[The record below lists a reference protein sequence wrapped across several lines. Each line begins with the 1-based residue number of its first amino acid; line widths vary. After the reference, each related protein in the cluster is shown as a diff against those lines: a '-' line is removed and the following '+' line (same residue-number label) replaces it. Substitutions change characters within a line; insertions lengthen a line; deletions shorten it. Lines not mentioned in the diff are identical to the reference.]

1 MGFPTPR
8 PLSPPAS
15 PGMVNSKEQGFCA
28 WFALNPRAWQVAG
41 SLWDNWAGSKWP
53 EILGTDT
60 SDDWHLSEERGKE
73 ATLLPQSWEGNKGE
87 GPKRGRFLSAECQ
100 PDIGAESTGFWAAAG
115 SRAAGESPS
124 CLCCWA
130 KGRAQNRSDFGGC
143 NVDRGWGAAGMA

>member
-1 MGFPTPR
+1 MLRDWCGCSYPA
-8 PLSPPAS
+8 PAS

-87 GPKRGRFLSAECQ
+87 GPEPRAREGGSFLQNASQ
-100 PDIGAESTGFWAAAG
+100 TSGQ
-115 SRAAGESPS
+115 
-124 CLCCWA
+124 
-130 KGRAQNRSDFGGC
+130 RAQASGSSGQQGGGREPIVPVLLGEGPRTESIC
-143 NVDRGWGAAGMA
+143 LWRLQC